1 MKSAPKS
8 NSVQHRVGDIFDEE
22 IHLASEPADGLG
34 SLTMGGNPERSETE
48 VRIG

>member
-1 MKSAPKS
+1 MLRKAIQY
-8 NSVQHRVGDIFDEE
+8 NTELVILFDEE